1 MHNVIQQLSV
11 NDETLPGPE
20 GGGGDGDVLGLLHGA
35 GQVVG
40 EVVAGLDSLGELD
53 HHHARE
59 GLPVLRV
66 RNGLTQA
73 KHAPGEVKS

>member
-66 RNGLTQA
+66 RHGLAQV